1 MKTFR
6 WKRATSTTYWFL
18 DLVSFPDEKVY
29 LYIYQDLH
37 NPNYYNHLPVET
49 ASWFKSMWLYPDPE
63 TLNPPASLEEVKA
76 RVEKILI
83 DGGCK
88 VLSEDLEVYM

>member
-37 NPNYYNHLPVET
+37 NPNYYNHQSVEN
-49 ASWFKSMWLYPDPE
+49 SGWFKSMGLDPAMV
-63 TLNPPASLEEVKA
+63 NSAGNLEEVKD
-76 RVEKILI
+76 RVEELLI
-83 DGGCK
+83 KGGCK
-88 VLSEDLEVYM
+88 VLSEDLEIYT

>member
-1 MKTFR
+1 MEASNF
-6 WKRATSTTYWFL
+6 YHI
-18 DLVSFPDEKVY
+18 LVFGPRIFSRREGL

-37 NPNYYNHLPVET
+37 NPNHYNHLPVET
-49 ASWFKSMWLYPDPE
+49 AGWFKSMWLYPDPE